1 MLGYYHDPSHTFLPD
16 PQMNHMDATWLRN
29 LGKALPDMQSF
40 SPFRILAFNK
50 IISDY
55 YRQSDYTNSNPLLFN
70 IDDLDSGSRIPVQRL
85 ANMFHIWSG
94 TSAVP
99 DYSIYPFCK
108 WNLDKIISVK
118 PGQLYG
124 SFIPDPLFANTDP
137 NYRFELKN
145 QIGTVIGFAPSGNRD
160 DFANSHSSRVARA
173 IKKLARVSMSA
184 PKTFREQQKAHFGIA
199 EQDSIHSVRY
209 LGSYRSDLEVG
220 EVTATSNYEGSS
232 NSNFLGQVAGKGTSR
247 NQRNGVIKFH
257 SDGFGI
263 VIGVHYVKPDA
274 EYTGNRLDP
283 FVTMLNRSQFYCPE
297 FDNLGL
303 EPVLGSAS
311 YLDTSTNNNVVG

>member
-1 MLGYYHDPSHTFLPD
+1 MFTVQDIISVMQLTDKRYDTGSGESYMVRLLDMLGYYHDPSHTFLPD
-16 PQMNHMDATWLRN
+16 PTMNHMDSTWLRN
-29 LGKALPDMQSF
+29 LGQALPEMQSF

-55 YRQSDYTNSNPLLFN
+55 YRQTDYTNSNPLLFN

-99 DYSIYPFCK
+99 DYSIFPFCK

-124 SFIPDPLFANTDP
+124 SFQTAPIGADSSANVFRINETRNGIAAAYPTSSINAYNDTQTH
-137 NYRFELKN
+137 RLSLAFE
-145 QIGTVIGFAPSGNRD
+145 
-160 DFANSHSSRVARA
+160 
-173 IKKLARVSMSA
+173 KLARVSMSA

-199 EQDSIHSVRY
+199 EQDSIHAVRY

-257 SDGFGI
+257 SDGS
-263 VIGVHYVKPDA
+263 
-274 EYTGNRLDP
+274 L
-283 FVTMLNRSQFYCPE
+283 S
-297 FDNLGL
+297 
-303 EPVLGSAS
+303 
-311 YLDTSTNNNVVG
+311 